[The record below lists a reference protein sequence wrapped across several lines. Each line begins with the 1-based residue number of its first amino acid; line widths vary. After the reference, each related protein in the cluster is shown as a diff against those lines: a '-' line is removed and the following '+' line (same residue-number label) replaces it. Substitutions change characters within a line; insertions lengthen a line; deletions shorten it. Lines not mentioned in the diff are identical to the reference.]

1 MRGGVEDKELSLY
14 EDLGCFGCSPTNPV
28 GLRLRFWRRDDRVY
42 TRYQIPEHY
51 HGAPGIAHGGI
62 VAAILDELS
71 CVAALAIRKCYVVT
85 GEISVRYS
93 RPCPVDVELEISARV
108 AEQEHPRYL
117 VIEAE
122 AHKEDVLLARSTGRF
137 FPQMR
142 AESAP

>member
-1 MRGGVEDKELSLY
+1 MPNEVEEHELSLY

-28 GLRLRFWRRDDRVY
+28 GLRLRFWRRNDGVY
-42 TRYQIPEHY
+42 TRYRIPERY
-51 HGAPGIAHGGI
+51 HGAPGVAHGGI

-71 CVAALAIRKCYVVT
+71 CVTALAIRECYVVT

-93 RPCPVDVELEISARV
+93 RPCPIDVDLDISARIT
-108 AEQEHPRYL
+108 EQEHPRYL

-122 AHKEDVLLARSTGRF
+122 VRQGDVLLARSTGRF

-142 AESAP
+142 AENAP

>member
-1 MRGGVEDKELSLY
+1 MTSQVEDKELSLY

-28 GLRLRFWRRDDRVY
+28 GLHLRFWLRDNTVY
-42 TRYQIPEHY
+42 TRYRIPARY

-71 CVAALAIRKCYVVT
+71 CVAALAISKCYVVT
-85 GEISVRYS
+85 GEISVRYLK
-93 RPCPVDVELEISARV
+93 PCPVDAELDISAHITNR
-108 AEQEHPRYL
+108 EHPRYL

-122 AHKEDVLLARSTGRF
+122 VRQGDVILARSTGRF